1 MFVALTEDSLADG
14 CMMRNITDAEKY
26 LNTSIV
32 TIVGGGEQ

>member
-1 MFVALTEDSLADG
+1 
-14 CMMRNITDAEKY
+14 MMRNITDAEKY